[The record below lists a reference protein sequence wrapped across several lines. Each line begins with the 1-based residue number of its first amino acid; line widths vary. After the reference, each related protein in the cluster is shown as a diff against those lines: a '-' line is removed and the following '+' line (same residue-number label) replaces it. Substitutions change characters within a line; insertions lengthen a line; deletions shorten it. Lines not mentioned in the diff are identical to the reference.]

1 MMRFAAMLL
10 VVTSLAGCAQYDAMR
25 SANLAAASQDRVA
38 ADDAACRPSGA
49 PGTPAYDDCRKR
61 YANLHAGETH
71 RQNRLVEQMFN
82 DSPYP
87 RDGR

>member
-1 MMRFAAMLL
+1 MRFAAML
-10 VVTSLAGCAQYDAMR
+10 VVVLSLAGCAQYDDMR
-25 SANLAAASQDRVA
+25 NENLAAASRDRVA

-61 YANLHAGETH
+61 YANLHASETR
-71 RQNRLVEQMFN
+71 RQNRLVEQMFK

>member
-1 MMRFAAMLL
+1 MRLAAVLVLL
-10 VVTSLAGCAQYDAMR
+10 MSLVGCAQYDEAR
-25 SANLAAASQDRVA
+25 NANLTAASQERVA

-61 YANLHAGETH
+61 WTNQHASET
-71 RQNRLVEQMFN
+71 RTQQRLVDQMLN
-82 DSPYP
+82 DRPFP

>member
-1 MMRFAAMLL
+1 MRIAAMLAVL
-10 VVTSLAGCAQYDAMR
+10 TCLAGCAQYDAAR
-25 SANLAAASQDRVA
+25 NENLAAASRERVA

-61 YANLHAGETH
+61 WANQHASETQ
-71 RQNRLVEQMFN
+71 RQNRLVEQMMR
-82 DSPYP
+82 DSPFP

>member
-1 MMRFAAMLL
+1 MRLATVLVLL
-10 VVTSLAGCAQYDAMR
+10 MSLVGCAQYDEAR
-25 SANLAAASQDRVA
+25 KVNPAAATQERVA

-61 YANLHAGETH
+61 YANLHASETH

>member
-1 MMRFAAMLL
+1 MRFVAVL
-10 VVTSLAGCAQYDAMR
+10 VVAACLAGCAQYDAMR
-25 SANLAAASQDRVA
+25 SENLSGASRDRVA

-49 PGTPAYDDCRKR
+49 PGTPAYDDCRR
-61 YANLHAGETH
+61 RWANQHASETH

-82 DSPYP
+82 DNPYP